1 MSSTAGMYLK
11 AVRQKMNLGLRE
23 VQQFSQQIALEEQN
37 NEFHVSAA
45 RLAQIENEGSPPS
58 VYKIFTLSAVY
69 KIDFLDL
76 LKRYGVR
83 PDRVHAYREMLK
95 SKVTHLL
102 STEVYSRDTVVT
114 IPTRL
119 DPAFRWETT
128 QLINR
133 VVSLWGEIPAALLL
147 NWNPR
152 RHMYGFVGTNDFRMF
167 PLIQPGAVVTID
179 SSRRRILQKGW
190 ASELQRPIYFIE
202 LRHGYRCSWCQL
214 DGNRIT
220 LIPHP
225 LSPASTE
232 TFSFPAEAEVVGQIV
247 GVAMRLA
254 DPDVA
259 RKDQTAEDPMTVAS
273 ER

>member
-1 MSSTAGMYLK
+1 MSSIAGRYLK
-11 AVRQKMNLGLRE
+11 AVRQKMNLSLRD
-23 VQQFSQQIALEEQN
+23 VQQFSEQVAVEEEN

-45 RLAQIENEGSPPS
+45 RLAQIENEDSPPS
-58 VYKIFTLSAVY
+58 VYKIFTLCAIY

-83 PDRVHAYREMLK
+83 PDRIHFYREILK
-95 SKVTHLL
+95 LKVTHPLA
-102 STEVYSRDTVVT
+102 SEVYSPDTVVT

-152 RHMYGFVGTNDFRMF
+152 RHMYGFIGTSDLRMF
-167 PLIQPGAVVTID
+167 PLIQPGAVVMID
-179 SSRRRILQKGW
+179 SNRRRILQKGW

-202 LRHGYRCSWCQL
+202 LRNGYRCSWCQL

-225 LSPASTE
+225 QSPASTE
-232 TFSFPAEAEVVGQIV
+232 TFSYPAEAEVVGQIV
-247 GVAMRLA
+247 GVAMRLT
-254 DPDVA
+254 DSELG
-259 RKDQTAEDPMTVAS
+259 KDQITEVPMTVAS